1 MTTDETAAIRRM
13 AAEID
18 APCQFRR
25 VTLDLPEV
33 WLELAAL
40 IDRKKATQRGRSIPA
55 AEAEERALKLLLNW
69 LECEAQEA
77 LHLLVHGEHPCQ
89 HKPKPRPAG
98 DHAADL
104 DDQIPF

>member
-40 IDRKKATQRGRSIPA
+40 IDRKKAAQRGRSIPA
-55 AEAEERALKLLLNW
+55 AEADGRALKLLLSW
-69 LECEAQEA
+69 IEYEAHES
-77 LHLLVHGEHPCQ
+77 LHLLFHGAHPCQ

-104 DDQIPF
+104 DNEIPF

>member
-18 APCQFRR
+18 APRQFRR

-40 IDRKKATQRGRSIPA
+40 IDRKTDTRRGRSIPA
-55 AEAEERALKLLLNW
+55 AETDERALKLLINW
-69 LECEAQEA
+69 LELEAQEC

-89 HKPKPRPAG
+89 RKPKPRPAG
-98 DHAADL
+98 DHTADL